1 MIYLDTNVI
10 ISYVDE
16 LDSKHGDAERLF
28 SILENDRVVSKLTL
42 AEIASAFSRA
52 NLDNP
57 IALALY
63 SIEQSGAKFVDVDFN
78 DIIIKAPKL
87 AEELRLRT
95 LDLFHLVICGEI
107 HAETF
112 ATFDENI
119 INMSEDIHR
128 LLNVRI
134 VSK

>member
-16 LDSKHGDAERLF
+16 LDSKHEDAKELF
-28 SILENDRVVSKLTL
+28 SILEDDRAVSRLTL
-42 AEIASAFSRA
+42 AELASAFSRA
-52 NLDNP
+52 DLDNP
-57 IALALY
+57 VAFALY
-63 SIEQSGAKFVDVDFN
+63 SIEQSGAKVADVDFN

-95 LDLFHLVICGEI
+95 LDLFHLVICAEI
-107 HAETF
+107 RAEIF
-112 ATFDENI
+112 VTFDENI
-119 INMSEDIHR
+119 VNKSEDIHR
-128 LLNVRI
+128 LLKVRI

>member
-16 LDSKHGDAERLF
+16 LDSKHGDAKSLL
-28 SILENDRVVSKLTL
+28 STLEGNRAVSRLTL
-42 AEIASAFSRA
+42 AELASAFSRA
-52 NLDNP
+52 DLDNP
-57 IALALY
+57 MAFALY
-63 SIEQSGAKFVDVDFN
+63 SIEQSGAKVIDVDFN

-87 AEELRLRT
+87 AEELKLRT
-95 LDLFHLVICGEI
+95 LDLFHLVICAEI
-107 HAETF
+107 HAEIF

-119 INMSEDIHR
+119 INKSEDIHR
-128 LLNVRI
+128 LLKVRI

>member
-16 LDSKHGDAERLF
+16 LDSRHEDAKRLF
-28 SILENDRVVSKLTL
+28 SILEHGRVVSRLTL
-42 AEIASAFSRA
+42 AELASAFSRA
-52 NLDNP
+52 DLDSP
-57 IALALY
+57 MAFALY
-63 SIEQSGAKFVDVDFN
+63 SIEQSGAKVIDVDFN

-95 LDLFHLVICGEI
+95 LDLFHLLICAKIHVEI
-107 HAETF
+107 F

-119 INMSEDIHR
+119 INKSEDIHR
-128 LLNVRI
+128 LLKVRI

>member
-1 MIYLDTNVI
+1 MIYLDTNII

-16 LDSKHGDAERLF
+16 LDSRHEDAKRLF
-28 SILENDRVVSKLTL
+28 SILEHDRVVSRLTL
-42 AEIASAFSRA
+42 AELASAFSRA
-52 NLDNP
+52 DLDSP
-57 IALALY
+57 MAFALY
-63 SIEQSGAKFVDVDFN
+63 SIEQSGAKVIDVDFN

-95 LDLFHLVICGEI
+95 LDLFHLLICTEI
-107 HAETF
+107 HVEIF

-119 INMSEDIHR
+119 INKSEDIHR
-128 LLNVRI
+128 LLKVRI